1 MTNKEKPLEWIASS
15 HKDLMAL
22 PSDVRRRFGY
32 ALSLAQI
39 GDQDDAAKVLKGFGG
54 TGVLEVVEDDAGG
67 TYRAVYTVKF
77 AEAVFVLHC
86 FQKKSKSGI
95 ATPKADMDI
104 IRARLKVAEVLAQEL
119 RNAKRIIEGVE
130 VQRSSGNV
138 FADLGLPDAEKL
150 KIKTGLVVEIRR
162 AMRALGLTQQAAAK
176 RMGIPQPKVSGMM
189 RGDFTNLSE
198 RKLMDC
204 LNRLGYDIEIKVRP
218 AAEPI
223 GHLTLATA

>member
-39 GDQDDAAKVLKGFGG
+39 GDQDDAAKELKGFGG
-54 TGVLEVVEDDAGG
+54 AGVLKVVEDDAG

-86 FQKKSKSGI
+86 FQKRKSGI

-119 RNAKRIIEGVE
+119 
-130 VQRSSGNV
+130 
-138 FADLGLPDAEKL
+138 
-150 KIKTGLVVEIRR
+150 
-162 AMRALGLTQQAAAK
+162 
-176 RMGIPQPKVSGMM
+176 
-189 RGDFTNLSE
+189 
-198 RKLMDC
+198 
-204 LNRLGYDIEIKVRP
+204 
-218 AAEPI
+218 
-223 GHLTLATA
+223 